1 MSACPSTGEQLCGC
15 CTGVAMQTPEFIGN
29 RPGLRAIAYRVGR
42 HATFQASMQACL
54 AQSAFAPLALLRT
67 RDPADFSIGLIDS
80 WAVVLDIL
88 SFYQERLAN
97 EAFLRT
103 AVDQRS
109 VFELARLIGY
119 VPAPGVAAT
128 DIIAFTLTDAPGS
141 PDQVQIPAGTRV
153 QSVPGPNQK
162 PQVFETS
169 AAITAHIAW
178 NALPAQTS
186 TPWQVTA
193 ANGTWIQGTAN
204 NIVVGDLLLFIAAAG
219 GLTIQGGPGEA
230 HFVTGVAPDA
240 ARGMTRITWDAPLS
254 ASFPPGTTADAVN
267 LYVFRKK
274 AALYGVQAPNPAA
287 LYQWG
292 SGIPGAPD
300 RSKGE
305 SDWEYD
311 AYVPGSGQL
320 NLDAAYAGLNPAPDA
335 PQWAVLAGSSSTA
348 FFAVTAADESNP
360 NRYTLTA
367 KTTRLTLA
375 FGQMLRGDTSA
386 TLDSALSAFEADTRN
401 VTVWLQ
407 SAPLALADL
416 PLTDWPDTTSYAVQ
430 PGMLAPVGGSSVSVV
445 GNQQIAD
452 GQAVGVS
459 GRRPRLQVLP
469 GAGASFMP
477 AQTSAAMTVAD
488 NQVFL
493 LDAFPPV
500 EDAAT
505 AGSEW
510 QVLTTSGV
518 AGALRV
524 DAKHLQ
530 LQRADPGDPVASEAA
545 VVATTQPDGDLTRL
559 DLGAALTR
567 LYDRTTVAVNANAVV
582 ASHGESVQ
590 ELLGSGDAAN
600 PALCFTLKQSPLTYV
615 SSSRPNGIQSTLQV
629 WVNNL
634 QWHEVPNLLD
644 AGPADRVFVTR
655 VDADGNTIV
664 QFGDGNNGA
673 RTPTGQMNIRAVYRK
688 GIGSAG
694 MVAAGQ
700 LSQAL
705 DRPQGLKSAVN
716 PSAAAG
722 GADPA
727 TADDARA
734 RAPLP
739 TLTIGRVVSLQDYR
753 DYALNFGGI
762 AKASAA
768 WAYFNDTRGV
778 FLSIAGADGAGFE
791 ASDTVV
797 LNLTASLRT
806 FGNPH
811 VPIQVASYEPLLY
824 QLAASVRIDD
834 TSYDTALVL
843 GQVWQRLRDRFSFA
857 QRQLGQGVAAS
868 DLIRVMQD
876 TPGVVAVQLTALHL
890 TGTPAGKPPVQLC
903 AAGPR
908 PPTGAQLLLLDPA
921 CKGAIG
927 AWS

>member
-1 MSACPSTGEQLCGC
+1 MNACPTTSERLCGC

-29 RPGLRAIAYRVGR
+29 RPGLRVIAYRVGR
-42 HATFQASMQACL
+42 HATFKASMQACL
-54 AQSAFAPLALLRT
+54 SQSSFAPLALLRT

-80 WAVVLDIL
+80 WAMVLDIL
-88 SFYQERLAN
+88 GFYQERLAN

-119 VPAPGVAAT
+119 VPSPGVAAT
-128 DIIAFTLTDAPGS
+128 DVIAFTLTDAPGS
-141 PDQVQIPAGTRV
+141 PDPVQIPAGTRV
-153 QSVPGPNQK
+153 QSVPGPGQK

-169 AAITAHIAW
+169 AAITARIAC
-178 NALPAQTS
+178 NALPAQTT
-186 TPWQVTA
+186 TPWQATA
-193 ANGTWIQGTAN
+193 ATGARIQGTAN
-204 NIVVGDLLLFIAAAG
+204 NVGVGDLLLFVAAAG
-219 GLTIQGGPGEA
+219 GAAIPSGPGEV
-230 HFVTGVAPDA
+230 HFVTGVVPDPA
-240 ARGMTRITWDAPLS
+240 HGTTYLSWDGPLA
-254 ASFPPGTTADAVN
+254 ASFPAGATADAVS
-267 LYVFRKK
+267 LYVFHKK

-300 RSKGE
+300 RSKNE
-305 SDWEYD
+305 SDWEYA
-311 AYVPGSGQL
+311 AYASGSGQL
-320 NLDAAYAGLNPAPDA
+320 NLDAAYAGLGPAPGA
-335 PQWAVLAGSSSTA
+335 PQWAVLTGSSSTA

-360 NRYTLTA
+360 NRYSLTA

-375 FGQMLRGDTSA
+375 FGQMLRGNASA

-401 VTVWLQ
+401 VTAWIQ
-407 SAPLALADL
+407 SAPLPLASA
-416 PLTDWPDTTSYAVQ
+416 PLTDWPDNPGYAVQ
-430 PGMLAPVGGSSVSVV
+430 PGMLAAVGGSSVSVV
-445 GNQQIAD
+445 GGQQVAD

-459 GRRPRLQVLP
+459 GRRIRLRVLA
-469 GAGASFMP
+469 GAGASFVP
-477 AQTSAAMTVAD
+477 AQSSASTAVAD
-488 NQVFL
+488 DQVFL
-493 LDAFPPV
+493 LDAFPPAD
-500 EDAAT
+500 DAVT
-505 AGSEW
+505 GLQEW
-510 QVLTTSGV
+510 QVLTTGGV
-518 AGALRV
+518 GGALRV

-530 LQRADPGDPVASEAA
+530 LQPADPGDPVASEAA
-545 VVATTQPDGDLTRL
+545 VVATAQPGGDLTRL
-559 DLGAALTR
+559 DLDAALAR

-582 ASHGESVQ
+582 ASHGETVQ
-590 ELLGSGDAAN
+590 ELLGSGDATN
-600 PALCFTLKQSPLTYV
+600 PALSFTLKQSPLTYV
-615 SSSRPNGIQSTLQV
+615 SSSRPSGIQSTLQV

-634 QWHEVPNLLD
+634 QWHEVPNLLG

-655 VDADGNTIV
+655 ADADGNTTV
-664 QFGDGNNGA
+664 QFGDGIDGA

-716 PSAAAG
+716 PSAAVG

-727 TADDARA
+727 SADDARA

-768 WAYFNDTRGV
+768 WAYFDGTRGV
-778 FLSIAGADGAGFE
+778 FLTIAGADGATFE
-791 ASDTVV
+791 SSDTVM
-797 LNLTASLRT
+797 LNLSTSLRK

-811 VPIQVASYEPLLY
+811 VPIRVASYEPLLF

-834 TSYDTALVL
+834 ADYDAALVL
-843 GQVWQRLRDRFSFA
+843 AQAWQRLGDSFSFG
-857 QRQLGQGVAAS
+857 QRQLGQDLAAS
-868 DLIRVMQD
+868 DLVEVMQG

-890 TGTPAGKPPVQLC
+890 TGAPAGKPPVQLC

-908 PPTGAQLLLLDPA
+908 PPGGAQLLLLDPA
-921 CKGAIG
+921 CKSAIG